1 MATFECK
8 GLDKMMKEFESK
20 IEAPDK
26 AKNKIITKAAK
37 EVLKIQ
43 KSYAPHDTN
52 ESRKHLDIVE
62 KRVGNGYQFN
72 DIGINAKN
80 WEQTKAL
87 YFQHY
92 GFEHYQ
98 THKPVKVHVGWM
110 KKARGKANSKV
121 KEIIKD
127 GIMEALKL
135 DK

>member
-1 MATFECK
+1 MAVFECK
-8 GLDKMMKEFESK
+8 GLNKMIKEFESK

-26 AKNKIITKAAK
+26 VKNEIVTKAAK

-43 KSYAPHDTN
+43 KSLAPHDTN
-52 ESRKHLDIVE
+52 QSRENLSIVAR
-62 KRVGNGYQFN
+62 RVGNGYRFE
-72 DIGINAKN
+72 DIGINARN
-80 WEQTKAL
+80 WEETKAL

-110 KKARGKANSKV
+110 KKAKNKADKKV

-127 GIMEALKL
+127 GIMEALKF
-135 DK
+135 D